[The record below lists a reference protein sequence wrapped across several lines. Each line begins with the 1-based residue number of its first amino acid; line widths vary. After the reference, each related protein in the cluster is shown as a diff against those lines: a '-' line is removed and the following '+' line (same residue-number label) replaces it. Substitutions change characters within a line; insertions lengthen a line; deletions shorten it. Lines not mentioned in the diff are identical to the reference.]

1 VEDTNQGLVI
11 LRKKVAGLSQLALSR
26 FVALAKRALRLQ
38 GELTVLVTGDEELR
52 RLNRRFRGK
61 NQPTDVLSFPA
72 PSGLRDGPQGDV
84 AISAEIARANAKVL
98 GHSTADELKILVLHG
113 VLHLAGYDHERDHG
127 EMARK
132 ELRLR
137 KSLGLPPGLIERN
150 GRRRKPFPAKHAG
163 STPGVR
169 TRTAA
174 PGTSSVR
181 TNP

>member
-1 VEDTNQGLVI
+1 
-11 LRKKVAGLSQLALSR
+11 LALSR
-26 FVALAKRALRLQ
+26 FVALAKRAVRLQ
-38 GELTVLVTGDEELR
+38 GDLTVLVTGNEELR

-72 PSGLRDGPQGDV
+72 PSAPRDGPRGDV
-84 AISAEIARANAKVL
+84 AISAEIARANAKML
-98 GHSTADELKILVLHG
+98 GHSAADEVKILVLHG

-150 GRRRKPFPAKHAG
+150 GRRSKTFTAKRAG
-163 STPGVR
+163 ATPRVR
-169 TRTAA
+169 TRAAA
-174 PGTSSVR
+174 PGAVR

>member
-1 VEDTNQGLVI
+1 MVI
-11 LRKKVAGLSQLALSR
+11 LRKKVAGLSQPALSR

-38 GELTVLVTGDEELR
+38 GELTVLVTSNEELR

-72 PSGLRDGPQGDV
+72 PSGPRDGPKGDV
-84 AISAEIARANAKVL
+84 AISAEIARANAKML
-98 GHSTADELKILVLHG
+98 GHSTSDELKILVLHG

-137 KSLGLPPGLIERN
+137 KSLGLPLGLIERN
-150 GRRRKPFPAKHAG
+150 GRRSKSFPA
-163 STPGVR
+163 
-169 TRTAA
+169 A
-174 PGTSSVR
+174 PQTK
-181 TNP
+181 P

>member
-1 VEDTNQGLVI
+1 LVI
-11 LRKKVAGLSQLALSR
+11 LRKKVAGLSPLALSR

-38 GELTVLVTGDEELR
+38 GELTVLVTSNEELR

-72 PSGLRDGPQGDV
+72 PSGPRDGPKGDV
-84 AISAEIARANAKVL
+84 AISAEIARANAKML

-137 KSLGLPPGLIERN
+137 KSLGLPLGLIERN
-150 GRRRKPFPAKHAG
+150 GRRSKPFTAKDAG
-163 STPGVR
+163 ATPRVR
-169 TRTAA
+169 TGTDATGAA
-174 PGTSSVR
+174 P

>member
-1 VEDTNQGLVI
+1 LVI
-11 LRKKVAGLSQLALSR
+11 LRKKVAGLNQLALSR

-38 GELTVLVTGDEELR
+38 GELTVLVTGNEEMR

-61 NQPTDVLSFPA
+61 NKPTDVLSFPA
-72 PSGLRDGPQGDV
+72 PSGPRDGPKGDV
-84 AISAEIARANAKVL
+84 AISAEIARANAKML

-137 KSLGLPPGLIERN
+137 KSLGLPLGLIERN
-150 GRRRKPFPAKHAG
+150 GRGSKLFTAKEAGATPRARR
-163 STPGVR
+163 T
-169 TRTAA
+169 TAA
-174 PGTSSVR
+174 PGTGAVP

>member
-1 VEDTNQGLVI
+1 
-11 LRKKVAGLSQLALSR
+11 LSQLALSR

-38 GELTVLVTGDEELR
+38 GELTVLVTDNEELR

-61 NQPTDVLSFPA
+61 NKPTDVLSFPA
-72 PSGLRDGPQGDV
+72 PSGGRDGPKGDV
-84 AISAEIARANAKVL
+84 AISAEIARANAKML

-137 KSLGLPPGLIERN
+137 KSLGLPLGLIERN
-150 GRRRKPFPAKHAG
+150 GRGSKPFTAKDAG
-163 STPGVR
+163 STPRAR

-174 PGTSSVR
+174 PDTGAVA